1 LLAYFLLCEA
11 WLVDSQRV
19 PVGVGGSE
27 KAMSRKEGWKRK
39 TAWFAGDRG
48 GGEDKGDHCRCS
60 AIEMGVR
67 PGLDLEERGKR

>member
-1 LLAYFLLCEA
+1 M
-11 WLVDSQRV
+11 DSQRV

-48 GGEDKGDHCRCS
+48 GGGGAKQKLL
-60 AIEMGVR
+60 IF
-67 PGLDLEERGKR
+67 